1 VKICVLFNLII
12 FGVRMDIKTKLKKLK
27 EIYDDFEIQA
37 RPFKD
42 SAVCKVG
49 CAFCCIHFGNVDAI
63 TMEGLIIHEW
73 IETLDKPDQ
82 INIRKKI
89 SKNMKKREKRSITPC
104 PFLKKDNTCRIYTMR
119 PFSCRQLY
127 SLRKCTHSGPMVHRQ
142 AVELAKKTVKKLQQL
157 DATGYSGHI
166 SYILHLIAKPDFREL
181 YKSGGFDP
189 VKIMPFG
196 KKYGIII
203 NRMVSSSSMKIMQAT
218 SLPSNI
224 TEK

>member
-1 VKICVLFNLII
+1 
-12 FGVRMDIKTKLKKLK
+12 MDIKTKLKKLK